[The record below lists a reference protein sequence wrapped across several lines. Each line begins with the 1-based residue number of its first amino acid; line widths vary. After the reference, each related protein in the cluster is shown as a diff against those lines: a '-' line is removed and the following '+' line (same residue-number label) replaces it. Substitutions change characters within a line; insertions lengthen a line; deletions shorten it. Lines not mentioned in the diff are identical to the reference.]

1 MSKKAEFKYVKGT
14 SQWKLAKRNADKLGV
29 IIEPSK
35 RKHKKLDVFDR
46 KGNYLASIGDN
57 RYSDYNYHRDK
68 QRRKRYKSRHE
79 NYRHKRNTP
88 SYFAD
93 KILW

>member
-1 MSKKAEFKYVKGT
+1 MSKSQSFKYRKGT
-14 SQWKLAKRNADKLGV
+14 TQWKLAKKNADKLGV
-29 IIEPSK
+29 TIEPST
-35 RKHKKLDVFDR
+35 RKYKKLDVFDR

-68 QRRKRYKSRHE
+68 QRRQRYKSRHE
-79 NYRHKRNTP
+79 KDRHRRNSP
-88 SYFAD
+88 GYFAD